1 MIYSYRK
8 VNITK
13 CFNEGSEDLSN
24 DEMTTKEVSRLIDW
38 LKSKG
43 CSYEEIEQCIDYISK
58 EQPKS
63 TADNKA

>member
-1 MIYSYRK
+1 M
-8 VNITK
+8 N
-13 CFNEGSEDLSN
+13 N